1 MNTFT
6 VKMKLFI
13 GFGTLL
19 AVLIL
24 SAFVGF
30 LAVVKLD
37 RAADEVARKVK
48 EKELAMLLMESVFK
62 ESSGTRGFLVSG
74 QEKVLERDLDGRGE
88 FQEMANKL
96 VPLIQSEE
104 GKNQFADIQR
114 AHDALREVLDEEIQ
128 LRQAGKTKE
137 AENLALAREEASLNG
152 VDTATD
158 VFVAHLTEGEQKVS
172 EEQDATVAGSKITVV
187 ALGVAGI
194 ALGLILSTFIA
205 RSIILVTR
213 QMRNFIQEIAGNNL
227 AVADV
232 EIRSR
237 DELGEACAALNAMKA
252 NLSRMMRSII
262 TNAQQLA
269 NASQEL
275 SSTSQHIA
283 ASAEETSSQAA
294 VVSAA
299 GEQIS
304 TNLGVVSTSSEEM
317 LSSIRE
323 IARNSTEAARVA
335 KNAMGVAENTNRTIS
350 KLGESSIEIGEVI
363 KVITS
368 IAQQTNLLALNATIE
383 AARAGQAGKGFAVV
397 ANEVKELAKETA
409 KATEDISRK
418 IELVQADTKGAVQAI
433 GEISA
438 VINQINEISTTIA
451 SAVEQQTATTNEM
464 GRNVGD
470 AAKGAGEIASNISGV
485 AEAARNTS
493 SGANETQTA
502 AGELEQ
508 MAAEIQKLLHQFKL
522 QEQEDE
528 GSEPSS
534 LPKRMAAHA

>member
-1 MNTFT
+1 MVT
-6 VKMKLFI
+6 
-13 GFGTLL
+13 
-19 AVLIL
+19 
-24 SAFVGF
+24 
-30 LAVVKLD
+30 
-37 RAADEVARKVK
+37 
-48 EKELAMLLMESVFK
+48 EKELSMLLMESVFK

-74 QEKVLERDLDGRGE
+74 QEKVLERDKDGQRE
-88 FQEMANKL
+88 FRETASKL
-96 VPLIQSEE
+96 VPLVRTEQGKVLYAEIQHAQD
-104 GKNQFADIQR
+104 GLR
-114 AHDALREVLDEEIQ
+114 AVLDEEIR
-128 LRQAGKTKE
+128 LRRAGKVKE
-137 AENLALAREEASLNG
+137 AESLSLTQEEDCLNA
-152 VDTATD
+152 VDAATD
-158 VFVAHLTEGEQKVS
+158 AFVAHLTEGEMKVN
-172 EEQDATVAGSKITVV
+172 EEQDTTVARSKVTVV
-187 ALGVAGI
+187 SLGVAGI
-194 ALGLILSTFIA
+194 ALGLILSAFIA
-205 RSIILVTR
+205 RSIIVAPR

-237 DELGEACAALNAMKA
+237 DEIGEACSALNAMKD
-252 NLSRMMRSII
+252 NLSQTMRSII
-262 TNAQQLA
+262 SNAKQLA

-335 KNAMGVAENTNRTIS
+335 RNAMGVAENTNRTIS

-383 AARAGQAGKGFAVV
+383 AARAGEAGKGFAVV

-409 KATEDISRK
+409 RATEDISRK
-418 IELVQADTKGAVQAI
+418 IVLVQEDTKGAVQAI
-433 GEISA
+433 GEIST
-438 VINQINEISTTIA
+438 VIKQINEISTTIA
-451 SAVEQQTATTNEM
+451 SAVEEQTATTNEM
-464 GRNVGD
+464 ERNVGD

-502 AGELEQ
+502 AGELAQ
-508 MAAEIQKLLHQFKL
+508 MAAQIQKLLQQFKL
-522 QEQEDE
+522 REQGNE
-528 GSEPSS
+528 GTSASTRS
-534 LPKRMAAHA
+534 APKRMAAHA